1 MKFQVK
7 IINQI
12 PLCHPADDE
21 LIVSFLSVA
30 EFPPFG
36 RDPSDGCCV
45 SILVFSL
52 RPPFF
57 LAGPQ
62 GRHRPLSTTTSS
74 SHQRPTT
81 AAHNK
86 SETSNNNQRRGAFGS
101 DVFPPFGS
109 SAGGRGWHSNPIVM
123 GMTDKKKNVCHT
135 FIFLWL

>member
-1 MKFQVK
+1 VVHLSFWVGFLEQRGGQYFPFLLRTGIKRLNNIKMKEAAPRLLKFQVK

-45 SILVFSL
+45 SISVFSL

-57 LAGPQ
+57 CGATG
-62 GRHRPLSTTTSS
+62 TSS
-74 SHQRPTT
+74 PFVDDDIIITP
-81 AAHNK
+81 AADDSRAQQVRNK
-86 SETSNNNQRRGAFGS
+86 
-101 DVFPPFGS
+101 
-109 SAGGRGWHSNPIVM
+109 
-123 GMTDKKKNVCHT
+123 
-135 FIFLWL
+135 